1 MAGVLGFLF
10 LAAAGSSA
18 GDEAREAAA
27 VRELLA
33 RLLGP
38 GRAAAFSVSVERALA
53 AESGLDTYRLSG
65 GGAGARVRV
74 VGSTGVAA
82 AAGLHRY
89 LRDFCGCHV
98 AWSGSQLRLPEP
110 LPAVPEELTE
120 ATPNR
125 YGARP
130 PAGLHAP
137 PPRLPAPASRPG
149 APPLAES
156 PPHRALSRSL
166 PQRPRLNVAQALGWH
181 SSGFRSQRLC
191 LSKPCV
197 SLSKSLSLS
206 EPRLAHLKSGSND
219 LYRAVLVV
227 RICTVT
233 GVEFVV
239 HN

>member
-1 MAGVLGFLF
+1 MEAAATAAVLGFL
-10 LAAAGSSA
+10 LLTAAGGSA

-27 VRELLA
+27 VRALLG

-38 GRAAAFSVSVERALA
+38 GPAAAFSVSVERALA

-65 GGAGARVRV
+65 GGSGARVRV

-110 LPAVPEELTE
+110 LPKVPEELTE

-130 PAGLHAP
+130 FSGLHAP
-137 PPRLPAPASRPG
+137 RDCRHLPSALGLRPSSSPRLTPRRVS
-149 APPLAES
+149 APPGRS
-156 PPHRALSRSL
+156 PGRYRS
-166 PQRPRLNVAQALGWH
+166 
-181 SSGFRSQRLC
+181 
-191 LSKPCV
+191 
-197 SLSKSLSLS
+197 
-206 EPRLAHLKSGSND
+206 D
-219 LYRAVLVV
+219 
-227 RICTVT
+227 
-233 GVEFVV
+233 
-239 HN
+239 

>member
-1 MAGVLGFLF
+1 MVAAALGLLL

-38 GRAAAFSVSVERALA
+38 GPAASFSVSVERALA

-65 GGAGARVRV
+65 GGPGAQVRV
-74 VGSTGVAA
+74 IGSTGVAA

-98 AWSGSQLRLPEP
+98 AWSGSQLRLPQP

-125 YGARP
+125 YGS
-130 PAGLHAP
+130 
-137 PPRLPAPASRPG
+137 LPAAPQQQLAASRPQHQG
-149 APPLAES
+149 AS
-156 PPHRALSRSL
+156 QSQS
-166 PQRPRLNVAQALGWH
+166 PRLAPSLRQAAGKLWPFGCRTLASDR
-181 SSGFRSQRLC
+181 SSDPKS
-191 LSKPCV
+191 CV
-197 SLSKSLSLS
+197 SLSKSLNLS
-206 EPRLAHLKSGSND
+206 EPLSAHLKNGQNGSNNISH
-219 LYRAVLVV
+219 AVSFWL
-227 RICTVT
+227 
-233 GVEFVV
+233 
-239 HN
+239 